1 MQVASGQG
9 SLVRTC
15 LKPVNERKFT
25 LDFARFPGSLNLR
38 KLYILLV
45 SSFVFSF
52 FLGQSEDTW
61 NVLLCKFFSL

>member
-9 SLVRTC
+9 FLVRTY

-25 LDFARFPGSLNLR
+25 LYFARFPGSLNLG

-52 FLGQSEDTW
+52 SF
-61 NVLLCKFFSL
+61 